1 MGDINVGAQNMLRN
15 SGFTGDYLSERIADE
30 MVLDATSELFNPPLA
45 HWDTGEYPAIGASVQ
60 ESEVSASGFE
70 VVLKNGSI
78 YQTLINN
85 VIQGESY
92 VLSFK
97 AKGES
102 LSFSVGGIEESV
114 ALTDTWKKYT
124 IKIVTT
130 TTDNIF
136 GFINADCVLCEPQL
150 ERGTVATSWGNSPFD
165 NTSDRAYY
173 QAVRYLT
180 DALKGSTTIAG
191 GLVFTSLIMV
201 GDTADEQ
208 SGNVEACL
216 NGSDFGYDEEHR
228 KLILAAGIPEG
239 TNALDERA
247 RNART
252 RLYEDGFFKTI
263 KAEFEQAKVLGS
275 SRSPF
280 VQGAVMIDDEIE
292 DNHYNFDES
301 AGYGIDLPSDI
312 GQSGRVMTYVGTFYF
327 FCTDSY
333 IYDRGKVYGDSTPM
347 YTGYLSDYKAYELV
361 SLMAVTVS
369 EDKVAWIVTNRRP
382 WGKSDYCDVNHHGM
396 VAGFRPKCVVLN
408 DGETY
413 NCTSYDHTLI
423 SNSAGTYTNVIVLPS
438 NPQDGQEIKIWK
450 NNDHLLEV
458 KTSDGRMITRLN
470 KLESTVHGIE
480 KLFFGTLDLV
490 YHSSIDGWLMIIHET
505 Y

>member
-1 MGDINVGAQNMLRN
+1 MTNMVAVK
-15 SGFTGDYLSERIADE
+15 DADE
-30 MVLDATSELFNPPLA
+30 
-45 HWDTGEYPAIGASVQ
+45 
-60 ESEVSASGFE
+60 
-70 VVLKNGSI
+70 
-78 YQTLINN
+78 
-85 VIQGESY
+85 
-92 VLSFK
+92 
-97 AKGES
+97 
-102 LSFSVGGIEESV
+102 EE
-114 ALTDTWKKYT
+114 
-124 IKIVTT
+124 
-130 TTDNIF
+130 
-136 GFINADCVLCEPQL
+136 
-150 ERGTVATSWGNSPFD
+150 
-165 NTSDRAYY
+165 
-173 QAVRYLT
+173 
-180 DALKGSTTIAG
+180 
-191 GLVFTSLIMV
+191 
-201 GDTADEQ
+201 
-208 SGNVEACL
+208 VEAFL

-239 TNALDERA
+239 ADALDERA

-263 KAEFEQAKVLGS
+263 KAEFEQSKVLGS

-280 VQGAVMIDDEIE
+280 VYGAVLIDGEIE
-292 DNHYNFDES
+292 DNHYNFDGS
-301 AGYGIDLPSDI
+301 AAWGIDLPSDI

-333 IYDRGKVYGDSTPM
+333 IYDRGKVYGGGTRMD
-347 YTGYLSDYKAYELV
+347 TGHLSDYKAHELV

-382 WGKSDYCDVNHHGM
+382 WGKSDYCDVKHHGM

-450 NNDHLLEV
+450 NNDHLLTV
-458 KTSDGRMITRLN
+458 KTSDGRKITRLN
-470 KLESTVHGIE
+470 KLSEPEHEITNQ
-480 KLFFGTLDLV
+480 FFGTLDLV
-490 YHSSIDGWLMIIHET
+490 YHSSIGGWLMIIHET